1 MRKIQHCVTT
11 FIITISSFGA
21 FSQANTGSLSG
32 YVVDGKTEEV
42 LIGATVR
49 LVGTEL
55 GAITDVNGFYT
66 IVNIPAQTYSVETSF
81 IGFVSEV
88 RYNIVVRSGG
98 TPDLNFQLK
107 EEINQLEDIVITAS
121 PFRKLDETP
130 LSIQRLSAEEI
141 ATFPGGNNDVAKVV
155 TALPGVS
162 GSAGGFRNDVIIRGG
177 APNEN
182 VYYLDGI
189 EIPNINHFAT
199 QGSAGGPVGLLNV
212 SFFEGVTLS
221 TSSFGS
227 QYDNVLSGVLQ
238 FDQRNGNNRNHQTN
252 IRVSSSE
259 TALTFE
265 GPLFKGS
272 NEYSNTTFIAS
283 VRRSY
288 LQLLFKAIGLPI
300 LPDYWDYQYKLTH
313 KFDQYNELMV
323 TGIGSVD
330 DFSVNI
336 PDDIDEEQQ
345 ATLDQ
350 VPIIKQTTNTIGT
363 SWKRRFKD
371 GSGFMTTTLSTNV
384 LNNDFSQFRDNTV
397 QDELIL
403 SNLSKEEEVKLR
415 YAYTRFAG
423 DWVINGGTTLQH
435 ASYENRTANFVNNFQ
450 FDNSIKLWRYG
461 LSGQA
466 SRRFLNER
474 LGFSAGFRVDGNSF
488 TATGNELHRT
498 FSPRLALSY
507 QLNSK
512 GNWTVNASMGRYF
525 KIAPYTILGF
535 TDNAGDLI
543 NRDVKYIRSD
553 HLVAG
558 VEHLINASTRVTVEG
573 FYKKY
578 EDYPVSV
585 TDSVS
590 LANLGGDFSVLGNE
604 PVASV
609 GLGRTYGVEFLLQKK
624 FTNHF
629 YGTLAL
635 TLYKSE
641 FTGFNREEFIS
652 STWDNSTLLTFTG
665 GYKFGNN
672 WEVSARVRYVGET
685 PLAPVDEAATL
696 ASYPAIVRD
705 YSRQGELRLGAFNQ
719 TDIRVDKK
727 WNMKGFTLNLFLEFQ
742 NALSQQS
749 PQEPQFGLVR
759 DADGNVTDPQTLTQ
773 IQSVDSNQLL
783 PTLGIVLDF

>member
-1 MRKIQHCVTT
+1 MKKTLQYFLACSL
-11 FIITISSFGA
+11 TISGFGA
-21 FSQANTGSLSG
+21 FSQDNNGTLSG
-32 YVVDGKTEEV
+32 YVIEGKTEEV

-49 LVGTEL
+49 LSGTDF

-66 IVNIPAQTYSVETSF
+66 ITNITPQTYSVETSY

-98 TPDLNFQLK
+98 TPDLNFRLREEVSQLADV
-107 EEINQLEDIVITAS
+107 IITAS
-121 PFRKLDETP
+121 PFRKSDETP

-212 SFFEGVTLS
+212 SFFDGVTLS
-221 TSSFGS
+221 TSSFGA

-238 FDQRNGNNRNHQTN
+238 FDQRNGNNRKHQTN

-288 LQLLFKAIGLPI
+288 LQLIFKAIGLPI
-300 LPDYWDYQYKLTH
+300 LPDYWDYQYKFTH
-313 KFDQYNELMV
+313 KFDKYNELIV

-371 GSGFMTTTLSTNV
+371 GNGFMTTTLSTNA
-384 LNNDFSQFRDNTV
+384 LNNDFSQFRDNIV
-397 QDELIL
+397 QDELLL
-403 SNLSKEEEVKLR
+403 SNISKEEEVKLR
-415 YAYTRFAG
+415 YAYTRFAR
-423 DWVINGGTTLQH
+423 DWVISGGATIQH
-435 ASYENRTANFVNNFQ
+435 ADYENRTSNFVNNFQ
-450 FDNSIKLWRYG
+450 FDNGINFWRYG

-466 SRRFLNER
+466 SRKFLKER

-488 TATGNELHRT
+488 TSTGNELHRT
-498 FSPRLALSY
+498 FSPRMALSY
-507 QLNSK
+507 QLNSA
-512 GNWTVNASMGRYF
+512 GTWTVNASVGRYF

-535 TDNAGDLI
+535 TDNAGNLI
-543 NRDVKYIRSD
+543 NRNVKYIQSD
-553 HLVAG
+553 HIVAG
-558 VEHLINASTRVTVEG
+558 VEHLVNASTRVTVEG

-578 EDYPVSV
+578 NDYPVSV

-604 PVASV
+604 PVLSV
-609 GLGRTYGVEFLLQKK
+609 GLGRTYGVEFLVQKK
-624 FTNHF
+624 FTEHF

-641 FTGFNREEFIS
+641 FTGFNREEYIA

-696 ASYPAIVRD
+696 AAYPAIIRD

-759 DADGNVTDPQTLTQ
+759 DVDGNATIPRTLTQ
-773 IQSVDSNQLL
+773 IQSVGSDQLL
-783 PTLGIVLDF
+783 PTLGIVIDF